1 MIVTIPDI
9 LTRKELQTLRAAVA
23 RAEFRDGRTSAGAL
37 AKRVKNNLELDPGA
51 VLSPKLI
58 EMIMAGFRRS
68 SIFKRTAIAKTVLN
82 PIISRYGPGMEY
94 GLHVDGALM
103 GQQNQVRTDQSVT
116 LFLSDPGDYD
126 GGELMIQRGSEEE
139 AIKLPAGAAVIYPS
153 GALHRVAP
161 VTRGERLAAITWVQS
176 LIRDP
181 AKREVLHDLDIVC
194 TDLRDNAPDSEN
206 SSLAHKTYFNLLRMW
221 SEL

>member
-1 MIVTIPDI
+1 MIVTIPDV
-9 LTRKELQTLRAAVA
+9 LTRKELQTLRAAVGQ
-23 RAEFRDGRTSAGAL
+23 AEFRDGAKTAGAL
-37 AKRVKNNLELDPGA
+37 AKRVKNNLELDPGTA
-51 VLSPKLI
+51 LTPKLI

-68 SIFKRTAIAKTVLN
+68 PTFGRTTIAKTVLN
-82 PIISRYGPGMEY
+82 PIISRYVPGMEY

-103 GQQNQVRTDQSVT
+103 GRQNQVRTDQSVT

-126 GGELMIQRGSEEE
+126 GGELMIQHGSGEE
-139 AIKLPAGAAVIYPS
+139 AIKLPAGAAVVYPS

-176 LIRDP
+176 FIRDP

-194 TDLRDNAPDSEN
+194 TSLRESAPDSEK
-206 SSLAHKTYFNLLRMW
+206 SSLTHKAYFNLMRMW
-221 SEL
+221 SEP